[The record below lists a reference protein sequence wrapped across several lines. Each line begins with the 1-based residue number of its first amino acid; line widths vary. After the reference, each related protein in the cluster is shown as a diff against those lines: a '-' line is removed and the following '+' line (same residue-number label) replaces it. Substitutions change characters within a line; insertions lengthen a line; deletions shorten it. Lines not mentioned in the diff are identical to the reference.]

1 MLDSLSEP
9 YMIWLYV
16 GLAFAGLELAVPG
29 LILIF
34 FGLGAW
40 VTALLI
46 FMHPFSL
53 AWQLGLFSAV
63 SVISLLVL
71 RRYVRDVFQGKSDRE
86 GGDALEDEDLGKR
99 ATVVKDTG
107 PERPGQIKHRGSFWP
122 AVSEKNIPAGSMV
135 RITGRLKEDK
145 NVFTVE

>member
-1 MLDSLSEP
+1 MLDSLTAP

-40 VTALLI
+40 VTALFAFI
-46 FMHPFSL
+46 HPFSL
-53 AWQLGLFSAV
+53 AWQLGVFSAA
-63 SVISLLVL
+63 SVISLLAL
-71 RRYVRDVFQGKSDRE
+71 RKYVKSVFQGKSGRDE
-86 GGDALEDEDLGKR
+86 EEVEDDDLGKR
-99 ATVVKDTG
+99 ATVTQETG
-107 PERPGQIKHRGSFWP
+107 PDAPGQIKHRGSFWP
-122 AVSEKNIPAGSMV
+122 AVSDKVIPAGTAV
-135 RITGRLKEDK
+135 KITGRLQDDR